1 MSGEDALN
9 RLRDAWEKTPGSLA
23 FVPLAEALRRR
34 GDLDEAISVSRNG
47 LDARP
52 NHSSAHLVLGRCLFD
67 KGDFSEA
74 IREFEEVVSLDPKNA
89 LALRMLGLALK
100 GKGWG
105 REEPA
110 LETRGA
116 AVALAVE
123 SRGRVAVADAVEEI
137 EFFTRTMAE
146 ILERQGFHR
155 KALEIY
161 EKLAAGHPDRADLR
175 ERIAAVKAAME
186 RARREEGREA

>member
-9 RLRDAWEKTPGSLA
+9 RLRDAWDKTPGSLA

-34 GDLDEAISVSRNG
+34 GDLDEAITVSRSG

-74 IREFEEVVSLDPKNA
+74 IREFEEVVSLDPRNA

-110 LETRGA
+110 SDARGDSVGLAMETRA
-116 AVALAVE
+116 
-123 SRGRVAVADAVEEI
+123 RVAVADSVEEI

-161 EKLAAGHPDRADLR
+161 EKLAAGHPERADLR
-175 ERIAAVKAAME
+175 ERIASVKAAME